1 MPSFQ
6 NSSTIRP
13 THPAN
18 FVFLQKIET
27 PFLEAVKET
36 LEDRYTEN
44 MEVIY
49 KITIKLILEHL
60 VAGYH
65 EGSKMLEEGK
75 PLPTREQVMA
85 NIG

>member
-1 MPSFQ
+1 M
-6 NSSTIRP
+6 
-13 THPAN
+13 
-18 FVFLQKIET
+18 
-27 PFLEAVKET
+27 EAVKET
-36 LEDRYTEN
+36 LDDRYTDN

-49 KITIKLILEHL
+49 KITIKLILENL
-60 VAGYH
+60 VTGYH